1 MNFTPQQLAG
11 GVRYGSKT
19 RVGNWLEDV
28 CLEEAKFADF
38 KRARATG
45 TLTMGVFNTKLAT
58 CNQAVR
64 FGGVV
69 WDDTTVATFSTF

>member
-28 CLEEAKFADF
+28 CLEVSSFIPPF
-38 KRARATG
+38 C
-45 TLTMGVFNTKLAT
+45 FLAPT
-58 CNQAVR
+58 HALPN
-64 FGGVV
+64 
-69 WDDTTVATFSTF
+69 SPL